1 MEIIISAE
9 QNKQR
14 LDKFLVDSQLPI
26 LVLDKQSFSRQQSQ
40 KLIKQG
46 LITVN
51 NQIVKPHYIIKEN
64 DLVIINDDW
73 EALSKEKTIVDQPIK
88 IFSEPLNILAE
99 TGEYLV
105 INKPAGL
112 IVHGGTKG
120 SITLADILF
129 EQYPKLSKV
138 GDDPARPGI
147 VHRLDKEVSGLMVIA
162 KTQDSF
168 DNLKKQFKQ
177 RKIIKK
183 YTALVYGQI
192 SLEYG
197 EISFPIKRSSD
208 GFKMIALPIT
218 HKGQLNQDGRFAIT
232 EFSILKR
239 LINYTL
245 LKIKIKTG
253 RTHQIRVHLSAY
265 DHPIVGDNIYG
276 TAKTRLRNKKFGLNR
291 IFLVADELSF
301 VDLAGNKQ
309 EFSINLPD
317 QLKDLLK
324 IIK

>member
-1 MEIIISAE
+1 MGIIISE
-9 QNKQR
+9 KQTKQR
-14 LDKFLVDSQLPI
+14 LDKFLFDHR
-26 LVLDKQSFSRQQSQ
+26 DENGQSFSRQQIQ

-51 NQIVKPHYIIKEN
+51 NQTTKPHYLTKEK
-64 DLVIINDDW
+64 DLIIINDNW
-73 EALSKEKTIVDQPIK
+73 ELLSKEKTIIAQPIK
-88 IFSEPLNILAE
+88 HKEPLNILAE
-99 TGEYLV
+99 TAEFMV

-112 IVHGGTKG
+112 AVHGGTDG
-120 SITLADILF
+120 AITLADILIS
-129 EQYPKLSKV
+129 QYPKLIKV

-147 VHRLDKEVSGLMVIA
+147 VHRLDKDVSGLMVIA

-168 DNLKKQFKQ
+168 DNLKKQFQQ

-192 SLEYG
+192 NLDNDT
-197 EISFPIKRSSD
+197 ISFPVRRSAD
-208 GFKMIALPIT
+208 GFKMSALPLT
-218 HKGQLNQDGRFAIT
+218 KKGQPNKDGRLAIT

-239 LINYTL
+239 FINYTL

-265 DHPIVGDNIYG
+265 DHPIVGDNIYS
-276 TAKTRLRNKKFGLNR
+276 TAKNRAQNNKLDLDR

-301 VDLAGNKQ
+301 TDIAGHEQK
-309 EFSINLPD
+309 FIITLPD
-317 QLKDLLK
+317 QLKNLLEK
-324 IIK
+324 IK

>member
-1 MEIIISAE
+1 MKIIISVE

-14 LDKFLVDSQLPI
+14 LDKFLVDSQFSI
-26 LVLDKQSFSRQQSQ
+26 LVLDEQSFSRQQAQ

-46 LITVN
+46 IITVN
-51 NQIVKPHYIIKEN
+51 NQIVKPHYLIKEN
-64 DLVIINDDW
+64 DLVIIDDNW
-73 EALSKEKTIVDQPIK
+73 KLPAKEKTIITQPAK
-88 IFSEPLNILAE
+88 TCFEPLNILAE
-99 TGEYLV
+99 TEEYLI

-112 IVHGGTKG
+112 IAHGGTKG

-147 VHRLDKEVSGLMVIA
+147 IHRLDKEVSGLMVIA

-168 DNLKKQFKQ
+168 DNLKNQFKQ

-208 GFKMIALPIT
+208 GFKMIALPMT
-218 HKGQLNQDGRFAIT
+218 NKGQLNQDGRFAIT

-245 LKIKIKTG
+245 LKIRIKTG

-276 TAKTRLRNKKFGLNR
+276 TAKTRLKNKKFNLNR

-301 VDLAGNKQ
+301 IDLAGNEQK
-309 EFSINLPD
+309 FSINLPE
-317 QLKDLLK
+317 QLNNLLK